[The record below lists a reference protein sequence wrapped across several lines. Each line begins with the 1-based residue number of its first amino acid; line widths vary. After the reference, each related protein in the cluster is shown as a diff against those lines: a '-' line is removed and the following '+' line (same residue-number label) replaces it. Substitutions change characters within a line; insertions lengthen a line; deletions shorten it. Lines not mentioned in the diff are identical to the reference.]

1 MEKEFPLSVVEEK
14 LKDFIEKKNSTLFD
28 GPKAIKIPNCLV
40 THSILEEYQQ
50 KVKTTIGNTIQFGLM
65 NEKDRDYWTGFKL
78 LNCVPKK
85 FWEENAFDTGC
96 LDKHFYYHYNGE
108 FYQFGYKERPNVK
121 LWDLTWLKEKPDVP
135 NDKIVDFS
143 NYSSVVSAM
152 DQVSLFL
159 TMAIETL
166 NTYSEELEYRPEK
179 YRKIVEVEKIVP
191 DKDLYDP
198 ELSITRKDSEKV
210 NKWMK
215 AHMEK
220 FHPKGLGYQ
229 GATSVSNFELR
240 KGWTG
245 IGPWCDMVCTVCLE
259 KAEKLKGKK
268 AKKLKEDA
276 TFNIEELS

>member
-28 GPKAIKIPNCLV
+28 GPKAIKISNCLIP
-40 THSILEEYQQ
+40 HSILEEYQQ
-50 KVKTTIGNTIQFGLM
+50 KA
-65 NEKDRDYWTGFKL
+65 KDSSTHSVLLTMDDYYFTQSFF
-78 LNCVPKK
+78 NCVPAK
-85 FWEENAFDTGC
+85 FWKENTFD
-96 LDKHFYYHYNGE
+96 DRHFNKWFYYHYNGE
-108 FYQFGYKERPNVK
+108 FYMFRYKKRLISEQDLT
-121 LWDLTWLKEKPDVP
+121 LWDLTLLKEKPDIP
-135 NDKIVDFS
+135 DNEIVDFS
-143 NYSSVVSAM
+143 DYKQVFDTFDQLSVTLSKAASLLYNYSH
-152 DQVSLFL
+152 D
-159 TMAIETL
+159 
-166 NTYSEELEYRPEK
+166 LEYRPEK
-179 YRKIVEVEKIVP
+179 YKKIVEVEKIVP

-198 ELSITRKDSEKV
+198 ELSITREDSEKV

-229 GATSVSNFELR
+229 GATPVSNFELR

-245 IGPWCDMVCTVCLE
+245 IGPWCDMVCTLCLE

-276 TFNIEELS
+276 TFNIEKLS

>member
-14 LKDFIEKKNSTLFD
+14 LKDFIEKKNSTLFN

-40 THSILEEYQQ
+40 PHSILEEYQQ
-50 KVKTTIGNTIQFGLM
+50 KA
-65 NEKDRDYWTGFKL
+65 KDSSTHSVLLTMDDYYFTQSFF
-78 LNCVPKK
+78 NCVPAK
-85 FWEENAFDTGC
+85 FWKENAFNTGC

-108 FYQFGYKERPNVK
+108 FYKVGYKERPNVK

-135 NDKIVDFS
+135 DNEIVDFS
-143 NYSSVVSAM
+143 DYKQVFDMFDQLSVTLSKAASLLYNYSS
-152 DQVSLFL
+152 D
-159 TMAIETL
+159 
-166 NTYSEELEYRPEK
+166 LEYHPEK

-220 FHPKGLGYQ
+220 FHPKGPGYQ
-229 GATSVSNFELR
+229 GAISVSNFELR

-259 KAEKLKGKK
+259 KAEKLHGKK
-268 AKKLKEDA
+268 AEKLKEDA
-276 TFNIEELS
+276 TFNIEKLG

>member
-28 GPKAIKIPNCLV
+28 GTKAIKIPNCLIP
-40 THSILEEYQQ
+40 HSILEEYQQ

-65 NEKDRDYWTGFKL
+65 DEKDRDYWTGFKL

-143 NYSSVVSAM
+143 DYKQVFDIFDQLSVTLSKAASLLYNYSH
-152 DQVSLFL
+152 D
-159 TMAIETL
+159 
-166 NTYSEELEYRPEK
+166 LEYHPEK
-179 YRKIVEVEKIVP
+179 YKKIVEAEKIVP

-229 GATSVSNFELR
+229 GATPVSNFELR

-245 IGPWCDMVCTVCLE
+245 IGPWCDMVCTLCLE